1 MYYTLKHLTPTLI
14 FVKWF
19 RHPDDS
25 EHRRLDMDYVKD
37 LRTRMDAA
45 EAPLFF
51 LSDLRQGRIENI
63 RIVQRLASLTT
74 HANYGGGVAFSKR
87 DLSANM
93 MVGLFSRFTEN
104 DKGER
109 VFFETLEQA
118 LARLEEMQPGVTGGV
133 DWKAFVEEYFAPT
146 T

>member
-1 MYYTLKHLTPTLI
+1 MYYTLKHLTPNLI

-19 RHPDDS
+19 RHPDDT
-25 EHRRLDMDYVKD
+25 ENRHLDMDYVKD

-45 EAPLFF
+45 ESPLFF

-63 RIVQRLASLTT
+63 RIVQRLALLTN

-118 LARLEEMQPGVTGGV
+118 LARLEEMQPGVTAAV